1 VTDSRI
7 QLLTVVVAGA
17 LLIGV
22 LELVRRRRLLER
34 YALVWLFSSLVLLA
48 LAVWR
53 GALDRIAEQIG
64 VSYPPN
70 ALFIVAFGF
79 VLWMLLHFSVA
90 VSRLSDQSKVLAQR
104 IALLEERMRRQ
115 EKQDDESLESE
126 EEQDDAAP
134 VLAEIGPTERTRA
147 FRRPRQP

>member
-1 VTDSRI
+1 MDARI
-7 QLLTVVVAGA
+7 QVVEIVSAAA
-17 LLIGV
+17 LILVLID
-22 LELVRRRRLLER
+22 LVSRRRLLER
-34 YALVWLFSSLVLLA
+34 YALLWLFSSTVLLG
-48 LAVWR
+48 LAIWR

-64 VSYPPN
+64 VAYPPN
-70 ALFIVAFGF
+70 AIFIVAFGF

-115 EKQDDESLESE
+115 EKRDDESLESE

>member
-1 VTDSRI
+1 MDSRI
-7 QLLTVVVAGA
+7 QLLTVFVAGG

-34 YALVWLFSSLVLLA
+34 YALVWLLSSLVLLG

-53 GALDRIAEQIG
+53 GALDRIAQQVG

-104 IALLEERMRRQ
+104 LALLEERMRRQ
-115 EKQDDESLESE
+115 ELSAEAPALDGEREDR
-126 EEQDDAAP
+126 DP
-134 VLAEIGPTERTRA
+134 VLAELGPAERDPA
-147 FRRPRQP
+147 FRRSGPS